1 MHRVCRLR
9 FLFISIV
16 SVLIFAV
23 VAPALFKGDASSQST
38 PLKGDD
44 LVSRG
49 KYIVE
54 DVAMCVECHTPRD
67 DKGRLIETE
76 NLMGAPVPVIAPAYP
91 QMKWAVRAPA
101 IAGLIGYT
109 EQEGV
114 RLLTSGETRDG
125 RVPDP
130 PMPPFRMSVRD
141 AEAVV
146 AYLKSL

>member
-1 MHRVCRLR
+1 MHIVYRLR
-9 FLFISIV
+9 VLFISIV
-16 SVLIFAV
+16 SALIFAV
-23 VAPALFKGDASSQST
+23 VSPVLFNGNASSQST
-38 PLKGDD
+38 PLNGDD

-67 DKGRLIETE
+67 DKGRLIEGE
-76 NLMGAPVPVIAPAYP
+76 NLKGAPVPVKPPEYP
-91 QMKWAVRAPA
+91 QMKWALRAPD
-101 IAGLIGYT
+101 IAGMIGYT

>member
-1 MHRVCRLR
+1 MHIFYRFRL
-9 FLFISIV
+9 LSIV
-16 SVLIFAV
+16 SALVFAV
-23 VAPALFKGDASSQST
+23 VSPSFFKADASSQSS
-38 PLKGDD
+38 PLNGDN

-67 DKGRLIETE
+67 DRGRLIEGE
-76 NLMGAPVPVIAPAYP
+76 NLKGAPVPVKPPEYP
-91 QMKWAVRAPA
+91 QIKWAPRAPA
-101 IAGLIGYT
+101 IAGMIGYT

>member
-1 MHRVCRLR
+1 MHSVYRLR
-9 FLFISIV
+9 VLFLSIV
-16 SVLIFAV
+16 CALIFSSVLLTAD
-23 VAPALFKGDASSQST
+23 GSSQST
-38 PLKGDD
+38 PLNGGD

-67 DKGRLIETE
+67 DKGRLIEAE
-76 NLMGAPVPVIAPAYP
+76 NLKGAPVPVKPPEYP
-91 QMKWAVRAPA
+91 QMRWALRAPA
-101 IAGLIGYT
+101 IAGMIGYT